1 MPRGQYA
8 SNRRYSQN
16 LQFQLCF
23 LNANCIKAR
32 GTDPSDHRY
41 REAFGPPM
49 DTKRRPRRGESGT
62 AQLVNTISSMF
73 TLTPRIQAGKRA
85 RNELPDIDGHLPQ
98 TYFAWLSTFSLRH
111 APYRSFD
118 TIPRS
123 VIAVRLSA
131 VRRVNSAPSRDID
144 ASTNSVFF
152 RTPPSASTQVVLS
165 PSSRVIDPS

>member
-8 SNRRYSQN
+8 SDRPYYQN
-16 LQFQLCF
+16 LQLQLCS

-32 GTDPSDHRY
+32 GTDPSDRQH

-62 AQLVNTISSMF
+62 AQLVNTTSNMF
-73 TLTPRIQAGKRA
+73 TLTPHIKVDKRA
-85 RNELPDIDGHLPQ
+85 RSELPDIDGHLPQ
-98 TYFAWLSTFSLRH
+98 TYFSRLSTFSIRH